1 MQGSR
6 LGSAIL
12 LLGTATALIHWYLLL
27 SFFDI
32 PFLLNGLGYF
42 ALLGALFLDIPWFRE
57 RRRLVAAA
65 LMLFTLVTIIAWI
78 AVGDKQMALAYV
90 DKAIEVAL
98 LAALWRYR
106 LALPDATAERS
117 NGRTGA

>member
-1 MQGSR
+1 MQRSR

-12 LLGTATALIHWYLLL
+12 LLGAATALIHWYLLL
-27 SFFDI
+27 GFFDI

-42 ALLGALFLDIPWFRE
+42 ALLGALFLELPWFRE

-65 LMLFTLVTIIAWI
+65 LMIFTLASIVAWI
-78 AVGDKQMALAYV
+78 AVGDRRAAIAYV

-106 LALPDATAERS
+106 LALPDTQAGRS
-117 NGRTGA
+117 AGDSGA